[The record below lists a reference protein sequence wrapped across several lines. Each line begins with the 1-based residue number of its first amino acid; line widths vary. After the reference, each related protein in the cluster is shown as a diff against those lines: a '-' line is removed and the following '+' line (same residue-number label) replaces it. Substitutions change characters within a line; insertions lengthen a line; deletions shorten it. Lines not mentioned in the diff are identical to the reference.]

1 LVRVIENP
9 AYKRHVALKARAWH
23 MLRSF
28 GVGALRAFISAWNQA
43 FPMPPFPGGPD
54 EPSPIA
60 KAAALRD
67 PALLSE
73 QVDAISD
80 KKVG

>member
-1 LVRVIENP
+1 MRVIENP
-9 AYKRHVALKARAWH
+9 AYRRSTALKVRGWR
-23 MLRSF
+23 MLRS
-28 GVGALRAFISAWNQA
+28 VSAGALRAFISVWNRA
-43 FPMPPFPGGPD
+43 FPMPPFPSGPD

-67 PALLSE
+67 PALLTE
-73 QVDAISD
+73 QLDAVSD